1 MDEAYGKISN
11 ISRFAAIR
19 IGTNVAKKFIDEGYQ
34 AYVVGGCM
42 RDAIL
47 GREPKD
53 ADIATNAPI
62 EVMVKLFP
70 DAKVVFPEKYQ
81 VVRLEFDFIHIE
93 VVRMRRDVKS
103 LGRQAEVEFTDDIEE
118 DLKRRDFTI
127 NAIALDPSVPAI
139 IDPFDG
145 MGDLFSKTIRAIG
158 DPQIRFIED
167 HLRILRAVRFAA
179 QLGFEIEQ
187 KTAEAIRMLS
197 ALVADL
203 SPQWLWRELSKGME
217 KPAQLKKLLLEFN
230 LWEHLWG
237 DIFPSPKDN
246 TNELKAASI
255 ALPQKSLWIMFFY
268 DDAQSLPEKMSK
280 LAERIEFPH
289 KLRTDI
295 LEIARIVS
303 EIKKFEELSA
313 PEKVKILD
321 SLQFEDAI
329 ALARFIPELSE
340 KAEEI
345 LRKYPKIGAK
355 PLISGNEL
363 SSLGLKGQKLK
374 QVLAQIRLAQLAG
387 KIKSTVEAL
396 NMAKKLI

>member
-1 MDEAYGKISN
+1 MDEAYGKISD

-70 DAKVVFPEKYQ
+70 NAKVVFPEKYQ

-246 TNELKAASI
+246 TNELKAASM

-295 LEIARIVS
+295 LEIARIIAK
-303 EIKKFEELSA
+303 IKAFEELSA
-313 PEKVKILD
+313 PEKVKLLD

-345 LRKYPKIGAK
+345 LRKYPKIGAR

-363 SSLGLKGQKLK
+363 SSLGLKGQRLK

-387 KIKSTVEAL
+387 KIKSTAEAL
-396 NMAKKLI
+396 NMASKLI

>member
-246 TNELKAASI
+246 TDELKAASI

>member
-118 DLKRRDFTI
+118 DLRRRDFTI

-158 DPQIRFIED
+158 DPQMRFIED
-167 HLRILRAVRFAA
+167 HLRILRAVRLAA

-237 DIFPSPKDN
+237 DIFSSPKDN
-246 TNELKAASI
+246 TDELKAASM
-255 ALPQKSLWIMFFY
+255 ALPQKSLWIVFFY

-295 LEIARIVS
+295 LEIARIIA
-303 EIKKFEELSA
+303 EIKKFDKLSA

-345 LRKYPKIGAK
+345 LRKYPKIGAR

-387 KIKSTVEAL
+387 KIKSTAEAL
-396 NMAKKLI
+396 NMASKLI

>member
-1 MDEAYGKISN
+1 MDEAYGKIN
-11 ISRFAAIR
+11 DISRFAAIR

-246 TNELKAASI
+246 TDELKAASM

-295 LEIARIVS
+295 LEIARIIAK
-303 EIKKFEELSA
+303 IKAFDELSA

-396 NMAKKLI
+396 DMAKKLI

>member
-1 MDEAYGKISN
+1 MDEAYGKIN
-11 ISRFAAIR
+11 DISRFAAIR
-19 IGTNVAKKFIDEGYQ
+19 IGTNVAKKFIDEGYR

-145 MGDLFSKTIRAIG
+145 MSDLFSKTIRAIG

-246 TNELKAASI
+246 TDELKAASM

-295 LEIARIVS
+295 LEIARIIA
-303 EIKKFEELSA
+303 EIKAFDELSA

-363 SSLGLKGQKLK
+363 SSLGLKGQRLK

-387 KIKSTVEAL
+387 KIKSTAEAL
-396 NMAKKLI
+396 NMASKLI

>member
-1 MDEAYGKISN
+1 MDEAYGKISD

-62 EVMVKLFP
+62 EVMVRLFP

-127 NAIALDPSVPAI
+127 NAIALDPSLPAI

-246 TNELKAASI
+246 TDELKAASM

-268 DDAQSLPEKMSK
+268 DDAQSLPDKMSK

-295 LEIARIVS
+295 LEIARIIA
-303 EIKKFEELSA
+303 EIKKFDELSA
-313 PEKVKILD
+313 PEKVKLLD

>member
-1 MDEAYGKISN
+1 MDEAYGKIN
-11 ISRFAAIR
+11 DISRFAAIR
-19 IGTNVAKKFIDEGYQ
+19 IGTNVAKKFIDEGYR

-62 EVMVKLFP
+62 EVMVRLFP

-145 MGDLFSKTIRAIG
+145 MSDLFSKTIRAIG

-246 TNELKAASI
+246 TDELKAASM

-295 LEIARIVS
+295 LEIARIIA
-303 EIKKFEELSA
+303 EIKAFDELSA

-363 SSLGLKGQKLK
+363 SSLGLKGQRLK

-387 KIKSTVEAL
+387 KIKSTAEAL
-396 NMAKKLI
+396 NMASKLI

>member
-1 MDEAYGKISN
+1 MDEAYGKISD

-145 MGDLFSKTIRAIG
+145 MSDLFSKTIRAIG

-246 TNELKAASI
+246 TNELKAASM

-295 LEIARIVS
+295 LEIARIIAK
-303 EIKKFEELSA
+303 IKAFDELSA

-363 SSLGLKGQKLK
+363 SSLGLKGQRLK

-396 NMAKKLI
+396 NMANKLI

>member
-1 MDEAYGKISN
+1 MDEAYGKIN
-11 ISRFAAIR
+11 DISRFAAIR

-118 DLKRRDFTI
+118 DLRRRDFTI

-158 DPQIRFIED
+158 DPQMRFIED
-167 HLRILRAVRFAA
+167 HLRILRAVRLAA

-237 DIFPSPKDN
+237 DIFSSPKDN
-246 TNELKAASI
+246 TDELKAASM
-255 ALPQKSLWIMFFY
+255 ALPQKSLWIVFFY

-295 LEIARIVS
+295 LEIARIIA
-303 EIKKFEELSA
+303 EIKKFDKLSA

-345 LRKYPKIGAK
+345 LRKYPKIGAR

-387 KIKSTVEAL
+387 KIKSTAEAL

>member
-1 MDEAYGKISN
+1 MDEAYGKIN
-11 ISRFAAIR
+11 DISRFAAIR

-62 EVMVKLFP
+62 EVMVRLFP

-118 DLKRRDFTI
+118 DLRRRDFTI

-158 DPQIRFIED
+158 DPQMRFIED

-246 TNELKAASI
+246 TDELKAASM

-295 LEIARIVS
+295 LEIARIIAK
-303 EIKKFEELSA
+303 IKAFDELSA

-396 NMAKKLI
+396 DMAKKLI

>member
-1 MDEAYGKISN
+1 MDEAYGKISD

-158 DPQIRFIED
+158 DPQMRFIED

-246 TNELKAASI
+246 TNELKAASM

-295 LEIARIVS
+295 LEIARIIAK
-303 EIKKFEELSA
+303 IKAFDELSA

-387 KIKSTVEAL
+387 KIKSTAEAL

>member
-1 MDEAYGKISN
+1 MDEAYGKIN
-11 ISRFAAIR
+11 DISRFAAIR

-158 DPQIRFIED
+158 DPQMRFIED

-203 SPQWLWRELSKGME
+203 
-217 KPAQLKKLLLEFN
+217 
-230 LWEHLWG
+230 
-237 DIFPSPKDN
+237 
-246 TNELKAASI
+246 
-255 ALPQKSLWIMFFY
+255 
-268 DDAQSLPEKMSK
+268 
-280 LAERIEFPH
+280 
-289 KLRTDI
+289 
-295 LEIARIVS
+295 
-303 EIKKFEELSA
+303 
-313 PEKVKILD
+313 
-321 SLQFEDAI
+321 
-329 ALARFIPELSE
+329 
-340 KAEEI
+340 
-345 LRKYPKIGAK
+345 
-355 PLISGNEL
+355 
-363 SSLGLKGQKLK
+363 
-374 QVLAQIRLAQLAG
+374 
-387 KIKSTVEAL
+387 
-396 NMAKKLI
+396 

>member
-1 MDEAYGKISN
+1 
-11 ISRFAAIR
+11 
-19 IGTNVAKKFIDEGYQ
+19 
-34 AYVVGGCM
+34 M

-62 EVMVKLFP
+62 EVMVRLFP

-93 VVRMRRDVKS
+93 IVRMRRDVKS

-246 TNELKAASI
+246 TDELKAASM

-295 LEIARIVS
+295 LEIARIIAK
-303 EIKKFEELSA
+303 IKAFDELSA
-313 PEKVKILD
+313 PEKVKLLD

-387 KIKSTVEAL
+387 KIKSTAEAL
-396 NMAKKLI
+396 NMASKLI

>member
-1 MDEAYGKISN
+1 MDEAYGKIN
-11 ISRFAAIR
+11 DISRFAAIR

-62 EVMVKLFP
+62 EVMVRLFP

-158 DPQIRFIED
+158 DPQMRFIED

-246 TNELKAASI
+246 TNELKAASM

-295 LEIARIVS
+295 LEIARIIAK
-303 EIKKFEELSA
+303 IKAFDELSA

-345 LRKYPKIGAK
+345 LRKYPKIGAR

-387 KIKSTVEAL
+387 KIKSTAEAL

>member
-1 MDEAYGKISN
+1 MDEAYGKISD

-62 EVMVKLFP
+62 EVMVRLFP

-158 DPQIRFIED
+158 DPQMRFIED

-246 TNELKAASI
+246 TDELKAASM

-268 DDAQSLPEKMSK
+268 DDAQSLSEKMSK

-295 LEIARIVS
+295 LEIARIIAK
-303 EIKKFEELSA
+303 IKAFDGLSA
-313 PEKVKILD
+313 PEKVKLLD

-345 LRKYPKIGAK
+345 LRKYPKIGAR

-374 QVLAQIRLAQLAG
+374 QVLVQIRLAQLAG

>member
-1 MDEAYGKISN
+1 MDEAYGKISD

-70 DAKVVFPEKYQ
+70 DAKVIFPEKYQ

-158 DPQIRFIED
+158 DPQMRFIED

-246 TNELKAASI
+246 TDELKAASM

-295 LEIARIVS
+295 LEIARIIAK
-303 EIKKFEELSA
+303 IKAFDELSA

>member
-1 MDEAYGKISN
+1 
-11 ISRFAAIR
+11 
-19 IGTNVAKKFIDEGYQ
+19 Q
-34 AYVVGGCM
+34 
-42 RDAIL
+42 
-47 GREPKD
+47 
-53 ADIATNAPI
+53 
-62 EVMVKLFP
+62 
-70 DAKVVFPEKYQ
+70 
-81 VVRLEFDFIHIE
+81 
-93 VVRMRRDVKS
+93 
-103 LGRQAEVEFTDDIEE
+103 
-118 DLKRRDFTI
+118 
-127 NAIALDPSVPAI
+127 ALDPSVPAI

-387 KIKSTVEAL
+387 KIKSTTEAL

>member
-1 MDEAYGKISN
+1 MDEAYGKISD

-246 TNELKAASI
+246 TDELKAASM

>member
-1 MDEAYGKISN
+1 MDEAYGKISD

-19 IGTNVAKKFIDEGYQ
+19 IGTNVAKKFVDEGYQ

-62 EVMVKLFP
+62 EVMVRLFP

-246 TNELKAASI
+246 TNELKAASM

-295 LEIARIVS
+295 LEIAKIIAK
-303 EIKKFEELSA
+303 IKAFDELSA

>member
-81 VVRLEFDFIHIE
+81 VVRLEFDFINIE

-246 TNELKAASI
+246 TNELKAASM

-295 LEIARIVS
+295 LEIARIIAK
-303 EIKKFEELSA
+303 IKAFDELSA

-345 LRKYPKIGAK
+345 LRKYPKIGAR

-396 NMAKKLI
+396 NMANKLI

>member
-1 MDEAYGKISN
+1 MDEAYGKIN
-11 ISRFAAIR
+11 DISRFAAIR

-62 EVMVKLFP
+62 EVMVRLFP

-93 VVRMRRDVKS
+93 IVRMRRDVKS

-127 NAIALDPSVPAI
+127 NAVALDPSVPVI

-246 TNELKAASI
+246 TNELKAASM

-268 DDAQSLPEKMSK
+268 DDAQSLSEKMSK

-295 LEIARIVS
+295 LEIARIIAK
-303 EIKKFEELSA
+303 IKAFDELSA

-374 QVLAQIRLAQLAG
+374 QVLVQIRLAQLAG

-396 NMAKKLI
+396 DMAKKLI

>member
-1 MDEAYGKISN
+1 MDEAYGKIN
-11 ISRFAAIR
+11 DISRFAAIR

-158 DPQIRFIED
+158 DPQMRFIED

-246 TNELKAASI
+246 TDELKAASM

-295 LEIARIVS
+295 LEIARIIAK
-303 EIKKFEELSA
+303 IKAFDELSA

-374 QVLAQIRLAQLAG
+374 QVLVQIRLAQLAG

-396 NMAKKLI
+396 DMAKKLI

>member
-1 MDEAYGKISN
+1 MDEAYGKISD

-62 EVMVKLFP
+62 EVMVRLFP

-145 MGDLFSKTIRAIG
+145 MSDLFSKTIRAIG

-246 TNELKAASI
+246 TDELKAASM

-295 LEIARIVS
+295 LEIARIIA
-303 EIKKFEELSA
+303 EIKAFDELSA

-363 SSLGLKGQKLK
+363 SSLGLKGQRLK

-387 KIKSTVEAL
+387 KIKSTAEAL
-396 NMAKKLI
+396 NMASKLI